1 MSTDDLFISLENRRF
16 ISYCRLITSVT
27 FRLRRQPQIKL
38 FAKGCGNEIWI
49 FGLKKRKKAIRSAF
63 IELRAKKSLEKITVK
78 ELCSLAYIN
87 KSTFYAHYEDIY
99 ALSDAMEQETVASI
113 ISGIDHLKDYTFESS
128 DVFSR
133 ELCLAFMSQISLIKI
148 LFSGKEQN
156 HLGNRLDRELKKVIF
171 RKYPEYEHDPEKNI
185 LFSYCIQGAYHAYL
199 NNPEADTQT
208 LVSTIEK
215 ITKCLRPMVN
225 TGEKAGST
233 S

>member
-1 MSTDDLFISLENRRF
+1 MDLRIEK
-16 ISYCRLITSVT
+16 T
-27 FRLRRQPQIKL
+27 
-38 FAKGCGNEIWI
+38 
-49 FGLKKRKKAIRSAF
+49 KKAIRSAF

-148 LFSGKEQN
+148 LFSGRGQS
-156 HLGNRLDRELKKVIF
+156 HLGIRLDKALKEVIS
-171 RKYPEYEHDPEKNI
+171 RKYPEYKKDPAKQI
-185 LFSYCIQGAYHAYL
+185 LLSYCIQGTYHAYL
-199 NNPEADTQT
+199 SNPQADTET
-208 LVSTIEK
+208 FVRTIEN
-215 ITKCLRPMVN
+215 IVRCLRPLL
-225 TGEKAGST
+225 
-233 S
+233 